1 MSVSPINQPL
11 VRWKGG
17 RRPERLVA
25 LLGFGLGCWLLAAH
39 GQALSIEAAL
49 PGYIETGTPPFVVL
63 GPEALGLSAAPV
75 DLHQMPDGRILAFGH
90 GELALGDGVRWE
102 VFRQADDDP
111 RVSTPSV
118 AIDPEGRHYAGLAG
132 GFGRIE
138 FNQDGRWRC
147 ARVEKFPVDLR

>member
-1 MSVSPINQPL
+1 MIQPL
-11 VRWKGG
+11 VRWRGG
-17 RRPERLVA
+17 RGPERLIA
-25 LLGFGLGCWLLAAH
+25 TLGLVLGCWPVAAH
-39 GQALSIEAAL
+39 GQALSIKAAL
-49 PGYIETGTPPFVVL
+49 PGYIETGIPPFVVL

-111 RVSTPSV
+111 RVGTASV
-118 AIDPEGRHYAGLAG
+118 AIEQDGRIYAGMAG

-138 FNQDGRWRC
+138 F
-147 ARVEKFPVDLR
+147 K